1 MCEEHIFS
9 YDTSLYIA
17 ETSIIIYNKKKGR
30 FTMKQS
36 HVPTVRSYDP
46 TNDLLFKF
54 VFGREERKNITLQ
67 LINDIL
73 GRDGDDAFVDL
84 QFRNTEISPDKD
96 TDKLGRLDI
105 FGILNDGSR
114 IDIEMQVV
122 NRRNMEK
129 RTLFYWSHMYLHF
142 DSLHTG
148 DDYGTLKP
156 AISINILRYSFLPQ
170 EDPHAAYVLYNP
182 KTHHRLTD
190 DLEIHFLE
198 IPKYKDKPIQSMDR
212 IEKWLAFFANK
223 LDEDKKEEL
232 AMKNTAIKDAMQASD
247 RYIMDDA
254 AYREYI
260 ARESAIWDY
269 NSDLKAN
276 LAEGFKQ
283 GREAGMKQG
292 LEQGLEQGRK
302 QGEQKARETA
312 ALDMLRDN
320 MDINLIMKYT
330 GLSADRIAELA
341 KEL

>member
-1 MCEEHIFS
+1 M
-9 YDTSLYIA
+9 
-17 ETSIIIYNKKKGR
+17 ETA
-30 FTMKQS
+30 
-36 HVPTVRSYDP
+36 HVYASRPYDP

-84 QFRNTEISPDKD
+84 QFRNTEFSPEKQS
-96 TDKLGRLDI
+96 DKLGRLDI

-114 IDIEMQVV
+114 IDVEMQVV

-142 DSLHTG
+142 DTLRSG
-148 DDYGTLKP
+148 DDYGALKP
-156 AISINILRYSFLPQ
+156 AISINILRYNFLPQ
-170 EDPHAAYVLYNP
+170 DNPHAAYVLYNP
-182 KTHHRLTD
+182 KTQHRLTE

-198 IPKYKDKPIQSMDR
+198 IPKYKNKPVQSMDR
-212 IEKWLAFFANK
+212 IEKWLAYFANK
-223 LDEDKKEEL
+223 LDEKEKEEL
-232 AMKNTAIKDAMQASD
+232 AMKDTAIKDAMQASD
-247 RYIMDDA
+247 RYIMDDN

-276 LAEGFKQ
+276 LAEGRAQ
-283 GREAGMKQG
+283 GRAEGRAEGRME
-292 LEQGLEQGRK
+292 EQERM
-302 QGEQKARETA
+302 

-330 GLSADRIAELA
+330 KLSAERIAELA
-341 KEL
+341 KTITTLYP

>member
-1 MCEEHIFS
+1 M
-9 YDTSLYIA
+9 
-17 ETSIIIYNKKKGR
+17 ETA
-30 FTMKQS
+30 
-36 HVPTVRSYDP
+36 HVYASRPYDP

-84 QFRNTEISPDKD
+84 QFRNTEFSPEKQS
-96 TDKLGRLDI
+96 DKLGRLDI

-114 IDIEMQVV
+114 IDIEMQVI

-142 DSLHTG
+142 DTLRSG
-148 DDYGTLKP
+148 DDYGALKP
-156 AISINILRYSFLPQ
+156 AISINILRYNFLPQ
-170 EDPHAAYVLYNP
+170 DNPHAAYVLYNP
-182 KTHHRLTD
+182 KTQHRLTE

-198 IPKYKDKPIQSMDR
+198 IPKYKNKPVQSMDR
-212 IEKWLAFFANK
+212 IEKWLAYFANK
-223 LDEDKKEEL
+223 LDEKEKEEL
-232 AMKNTAIKDAMQASD
+232 AMKDTAIKDAMQASD

-276 LAEGFKQ
+276 LAEGRAQGLAEGLAEGRAEGRAQ
-283 GREAGMKQG
+283 GRAEGRAQ
-292 LEQGLEQGRK
+292 EQER
-302 QGEQKARETA
+302 T

-320 MDINLIMKYT
+320 MDISLIMKYT
-330 GLSADRIAELA
+330 KLSAERIAELA
-341 KEL
+341 KTI

>member
-1 MCEEHIFS
+1 M
-9 YDTSLYIA
+9 
-17 ETSIIIYNKKKGR
+17 ETA
-30 FTMKQS
+30 
-36 HVPTVRSYDP
+36 HVYASRPYDP

-84 QFRNTEISPDKD
+84 QFRNTEFSPEKQS
-96 TDKLGRLDI
+96 DKLGRLDI

-114 IDIEMQVV
+114 IDIEMQVI

-142 DSLHTG
+142 DTLRSG
-148 DDYGTLKP
+148 DDYGALKP
-156 AISINILRYSFLPQ
+156 AISINILRYNFLPQ
-170 EDPHAAYVLYNP
+170 DNPHAAYVLYNP
-182 KTHHRLTD
+182 KTQHRLTE

-198 IPKYKDKPIQSMDR
+198 IPKYKNKPVQSMDR
-212 IEKWLAFFANK
+212 IEKWLAYFANK
-223 LDEDKKEEL
+223 LDEKEKEEL
-232 AMKNTAIKDAMQASD
+232 AMKDTAIKDAMQASD

-276 LAEGFKQ
+276 LAEG
-283 GREAGMKQG
+283 RAQG
-292 LEQGLEQGRK
+292 LAEGRAEGRTQEQER
-302 QGEQKARETA
+302 T

-320 MDINLIMKYT
+320 MDISLIMKYT
-330 GLSADRIAELA
+330 KLSAERIAELA
-341 KEL
+341 KTI

>member
-1 MCEEHIFS
+1 M
-9 YDTSLYIA
+9 
-17 ETSIIIYNKKKGR
+17 ETA
-30 FTMKQS
+30 
-36 HVPTVRSYDP
+36 HVYASRPYDP

-54 VFGREERKNITLQ
+54 VFGREERKSITLQ

-84 QFRNTEISPDKD
+84 QFRNTEFSPEKQS
-96 TDKLGRLDI
+96 DKLGRLDI

-114 IDIEMQVV
+114 IDIEMQVI

-142 DSLHTG
+142 DTLRSG
-148 DDYGTLKP
+148 DDYGALKP
-156 AISINILRYSFLPQ
+156 AISINILRYNFLPQ
-170 EDPHAAYVLYNP
+170 DNPHAAYVLYNP
-182 KTHHRLTD
+182 KTQHRLTE

-198 IPKYKDKPIQSMDR
+198 IPKYKNKPVQSMDR
-212 IEKWLAFFANK
+212 IEKWLAYFANK
-223 LDEDKKEEL
+223 LDEKEKEEL
-232 AMKNTAIKDAMQASD
+232 AMKDTAIKDAIQASD

-276 LAEGFKQ
+276 LAEGRAQ
-283 GREAGMKQG
+283 GRAEGRME
-292 LEQGLEQGRK
+292 EQERM
-302 QGEQKARETA
+302 

-320 MDINLIMKYT
+320 MDISLIMKYT
-330 GLSADRIAELA
+330 KLSAERIAELA
-341 KEL
+341 KTI

>member
-1 MCEEHIFS
+1 MC
-9 YDTSLYIA
+9 
-17 ETSIIIYNKKKGR
+17 G
-30 FTMKQS
+30 
-36 HVPTVRSYDP
+36 
-46 TNDLLFKF
+46 
-54 VFGREERKNITLQ
+54 
-67 LINDIL
+67 
-73 GRDGDDAFVDL
+73 
-84 QFRNTEISPDKD
+84 
-96 TDKLGRLDI
+96 
-105 FGILNDGSR
+105 
-114 IDIEMQVV
+114 
-122 NRRNMEK
+122 
-129 RTLFYWSHMYLHF
+129 
-142 DSLHTG
+142 
-148 DDYGTLKP
+148 
-156 AISINILRYSFLPQ
+156 
-170 EDPHAAYVLYNP
+170 
-182 KTHHRLTD
+182 
-190 DLEIHFLE
+190 

-260 ARESAIWDY
+260 ARESTIWDY

-283 GREAGMKQG
+283 GHEAGMQQG
-292 LEQGLEQGRK
+292 IEQGRTE
-302 QGEQKARETA
+302 GEQKARETA

>member
-1 MCEEHIFS
+1 M
-9 YDTSLYIA
+9 
-17 ETSIIIYNKKKGR
+17 ETA
-30 FTMKQS
+30 
-36 HVPTVRSYDP
+36 HVYASRPYDP

-84 QFRNTEISPDKD
+84 QFRNTEFSPEKQS
-96 TDKLGRLDI
+96 DKLGRLDI

-114 IDIEMQVV
+114 IDIEMQVI

-142 DSLHTG
+142 DTLRSG
-148 DDYGTLKP
+148 DDYGALKP
-156 AISINILRYSFLPQ
+156 AISINILRYNFLPQ
-170 EDPHAAYVLYNP
+170 DNPHAAYVLYNP
-182 KTHHRLTD
+182 KTQHRLTE

-198 IPKYKDKPIQSMDR
+198 IPKYKNKPVQSMDR
-212 IEKWLAFFANK
+212 IEKWLAYFANK
-223 LDEDKKEEL
+223 LDEKEKEEL
-232 AMKNTAIKDAMQASD
+232 AMKDTAIKDAMQASD

-276 LAEGFKQ
+276 LAEGRAQ
-283 GREAGMKQG
+283 GRAQG
-292 LEQGLEQGRK
+292 LAEGRAVGRAEGRAQEQER
-302 QGEQKARETA
+302 T

-320 MDINLIMKYT
+320 MDISLIMKYT
-330 GLSADRIAELA
+330 KLSAERIAELA
-341 KEL
+341 KTI

>member
-1 MCEEHIFS
+1 MC
-9 YDTSLYIA
+9 
-17 ETSIIIYNKKKGR
+17 G
-30 FTMKQS
+30 
-36 HVPTVRSYDP
+36 
-46 TNDLLFKF
+46 
-54 VFGREERKNITLQ
+54 
-67 LINDIL
+67 
-73 GRDGDDAFVDL
+73 
-84 QFRNTEISPDKD
+84 
-96 TDKLGRLDI
+96 
-105 FGILNDGSR
+105 
-114 IDIEMQVV
+114 
-122 NRRNMEK
+122 
-129 RTLFYWSHMYLHF
+129 
-142 DSLHTG
+142 
-148 DDYGTLKP
+148 
-156 AISINILRYSFLPQ
+156 
-170 EDPHAAYVLYNP
+170 
-182 KTHHRLTD
+182 
-190 DLEIHFLE
+190 

-212 IEKWLAFFANK
+212 IEKWLAYFANK
-223 LDEDKKEEL
+223 LDENQKEEL

-330 GLSADRIAELA
+330 GLSAERIAELA

>member
-1 MCEEHIFS
+1 MVEYMC
-9 YDTSLYIA
+9 
-17 ETSIIIYNKKKGR
+17 G
-30 FTMKQS
+30 
-36 HVPTVRSYDP
+36 
-46 TNDLLFKF
+46 
-54 VFGREERKNITLQ
+54 
-67 LINDIL
+67 
-73 GRDGDDAFVDL
+73 
-84 QFRNTEISPDKD
+84 
-96 TDKLGRLDI
+96 
-105 FGILNDGSR
+105 
-114 IDIEMQVV
+114 
-122 NRRNMEK
+122 
-129 RTLFYWSHMYLHF
+129 
-142 DSLHTG
+142 
-148 DDYGTLKP
+148 
-156 AISINILRYSFLPQ
+156 
-170 EDPHAAYVLYNP
+170 
-182 KTHHRLTD
+182 
-190 DLEIHFLE
+190 

-212 IEKWLAFFANK
+212 IEKWLAYFANK
-223 LDEDKKEEL
+223 LDENQKEEL

-283 GREAGMKQG
+283 G
-292 LEQGLEQGRK
+292 LEQGLEQGRE

>member
-1 MCEEHIFS
+1 M
-9 YDTSLYIA
+9 
-17 ETSIIIYNKKKGR
+17 ETA
-30 FTMKQS
+30 
-36 HVPTVRSYDP
+36 HVYASRPYDP

-84 QFRNTEISPDKD
+84 QFRNTEFSPEKQS
-96 TDKLGRLDI
+96 DKLGRLDI

-114 IDIEMQVV
+114 IDIEMQVI

-142 DSLHTG
+142 DTLRSG
-148 DDYGTLKP
+148 DDYGALKP
-156 AISINILRYSFLPQ
+156 AISINILRYNFLPQ
-170 EDPHAAYVLYNP
+170 DNPHAAYVLYNP
-182 KTHHRLTD
+182 KTQHRLTE

-198 IPKYKDKPIQSMDR
+198 IPKYKNKPVQSMDR
-212 IEKWLAFFANK
+212 IEKWLAYFANK
-223 LDEDKKEEL
+223 LDEKEKEEL
-232 AMKNTAIKDAMQASD
+232 AMKDTAIKDAMQASD

-276 LAEGFKQ
+276 LAEGRAE
-283 GREAGMKQG
+283 GRAQ
-292 LEQGLEQGRK
+292 EQER
-302 QGEQKARETA
+302 T

-330 GLSADRIAELA
+330 QLSAERIAELA
-341 KEL
+341 KTI

>member
-1 MCEEHIFS
+1 M
-9 YDTSLYIA
+9 
-17 ETSIIIYNKKKGR
+17 ETA
-30 FTMKQS
+30 
-36 HVPTVRSYDP
+36 HVYASRPYDP

-84 QFRNTEISPDKD
+84 QFRNTEFSPEKQS
-96 TDKLGRLDI
+96 DKLGRLDI

-114 IDIEMQVV
+114 IDIEMQVI

-142 DSLHTG
+142 DTLRSG
-148 DDYGTLKP
+148 DDYGALKP
-156 AISINILRYSFLPQ
+156 AISINILRYNFLPQ
-170 EDPHAAYVLYNP
+170 DNPHAAYVLYNP
-182 KTHHRLTD
+182 KTQHRLTE

-198 IPKYKDKPIQSMDR
+198 IPKYKNKPVQSMDR
-212 IEKWLAFFANK
+212 IEKWLAYFANK
-223 LDEDKKEEL
+223 LDEKEKEEL
-232 AMKNTAIKDAMQASD
+232 AMKDTAIKDAIQASD
-247 RYIMDDA
+247 RYIMDDN

-276 LAEGFKQ
+276 LAEGRAQ
-283 GREAGMKQG
+283 GRAEGRAEGRME
-292 LEQGLEQGRK
+292 EQERM
-302 QGEQKARETA
+302 

-320 MDINLIMKYT
+320 MDISLIMKYT
-330 GLSADRIAELA
+330 KLSAERIAELA
-341 KEL
+341 KTI

>member
-1 MCEEHIFS
+1 
-9 YDTSLYIA
+9 
-17 ETSIIIYNKKKGR
+17 
-30 FTMKQS
+30 MKQS
-36 HVPTVRSYDP
+36 RVPTVRSYDP

-84 QFRNTEISPDKD
+84 QFHNTELSPDKQS
-96 TDKLGRLDI
+96 DKLGRLDI
-105 FGILNDGSR
+105 FGILSDGSR

-170 EDPHAAYVLYNP
+170 DDPHAAYVLYNP
-182 KTHHRLTD
+182 ETHHRLTD

-198 IPKYKDKPIQSMDR
+198 IPKYKDKPVQSMDR
-212 IEKWLAFFANK
+212 IEKWLAYFANK
-223 LDEDKKEEL
+223 LDENQKEEL

-292 LEQGLEQGRK
+292 LEQGRTE
-302 QGEQKARETA
+302 GEQKAREAA

-330 GLSADRIAELA
+330 NLSPERIAELA
-341 KEL
+341 QEL